1 VETTD
6 VGMIAK
12 KKEAV
17 GNGINQTIG
26 DLHVAAYL

>member
-1 VETTD
+1 
-6 VGMIAK
+6 MIAK